1 MQAYDR
7 STYIDSKTS
16 RGAMMDHI
24 FHIGNIRIGI
34 VLIRDHLDGY
44 TFCIDFWN
52 ARHATF
58 EQDEQEV
65 Q

>member
-1 MQAYDR
+1 
-7 STYIDSKTS
+7 
-16 RGAMMDHI
+16 MDHI

-34 VLIRDHLDGY
+34 VLIRTHLDGY
-44 TFCIDFWN
+44 TFGIDFWN

>member
-1 MQAYDR
+1 
-7 STYIDSKTS
+7 
-16 RGAMMDHI
+16 MDHI

-44 TFCIDFWN
+44 TFAIDFWN